1 MATSGTTTFSV
12 TRNDIIQSS
21 LRLLGVLEE
30 GTQPSAT
37 AIENASMVLNMML
50 KDWMTDGIKLWTV
63 TELTIPLKAN
73 QTTYTIGPSSIYDLN
88 TNKPLRLIQSFLR
101 KISNTTN
108 QVADISLLS
117 GGSGYTVQ
125 ATNPVTATG
134 GSGTGATFNLTYTG
148 GVVTKALLANDGGN
162 DYAVGDVLTMSGGS
176 FTTPATITVDSLLN
190 TYIDLPM
197 SILSQQE
204 YNILGSKFNTGTVN
218 SVYYWPYPTYGELKV
233 FLTPNASTST
243 TYELHVTVQRPI
255 EDITTANQTFDFPS
269 EWFQSLRWGLASEI
283 AVDYGL
289 PLEKLSGVISRAEAY
304 KQRLMAWDTEYASTF
319 FQPDIRS
326 QVLRFR

>member
-30 GTQPSAT
+30 GAQPTAP
-37 AIENASMVLNMML
+37 AIESASLVLNMML

-63 TELTIPLKAN
+63 TELTIPLKSN
-73 QTTYTIGPSSIYDLN
+73 QTAYTIGPSSTYDLN

-101 KISNTTN
+101 NVSNTTN
-108 QVADISLLS
+108 QVAEISLLS
-117 GGSGYTVQ
+117 GGTGYTVQ
-125 ATNPVTATG
+125 ATNPVSATG

-162 DYAVGDVLTMSGGS
+162 DYAVGDVLTMSGGT
-176 FTTPATITVDSLLN
+176 FTTPATVTVDSLLN

-204 YNILGSKFNTGTVN
+204 YNILGSKYNTGTVN
-218 SVYYWPYPTYGELKV
+218 SVYYWPYTTYGEVKV
-233 FLTPNASTST
+233 FLTPDASTST
-243 TYELHVTVQRPI
+243 DYELHMTVQRPI

-269 EWFQSLRWGLASEI
+269 EWYQSLRWGLASEL
-283 AVDYGL
+283 AADYGL
-289 PLEKLSGVISRAEAY
+289 PLDKLGGIIARAEQY
-304 KQRLMAWDTEYASTF
+304 KERLAGWDVEYASIF
-319 FQPDIRS
+319 FQPDIRA
-326 QVLRFR
+326 QVSKFR